1 MGIVNLWP
9 LFFSITIPMVVL
21 LYILKRKYKEKEISS
36 SLLWMEAY
44 KNTSANT
51 PWEKLKINIMM
62 FLQILILALIILA
75 LMSPYLKFG
84 QKTYKNIIV
93 VIDNTASMSALYDG
107 EKTRLEEG
115 KNLAEEYIK
124 NSKEEN
130 ESYIISYNG
139 ENDYD
144 VVNDFKDITQK
155 YGTGDIT
162 NIFSYVRALGEGLES
177 YEVLVIT
184 DKEITLKHDING
196 KVISLG
202 NKGENVAVTNI
213 AHKFNDRKINIIATI
228 KNFGDSDYTGDF
240 SLYGEENLLDVK
252 SITLKKGE
260 STTLN
265 YEYDSFNYKY
275 LKGELS
281 KKDLIALDNVY
292 YDVISEEK
300 EKKVLLITEKNVF
313 LEKSLNSL
321 ENISLYKTNDSE
333 NIPNEDYDLYIY
345 DNKKMKSIPKSGSIL
360 FINPESNEFFNVEE
374 VDKVALGTSVSE
386 EMPNYLK
393 NISFTLSKYKKID
406 MPYYG
411 KALLTA
417 GEEEDV
423 ISFVGEKDERI
434 IGTIGFDIHNSDIA
448 LKKEF
453 PLFMYELE
461 EKMINSGILYKN
473 KFVSGDE
480 ITIKGSTTS
489 KEIKVI
495 NPDKSITEVEKGD
508 SYDSLTNLGLYK
520 VKETTENEEKEE
532 LFSINY
538 PVEESVTDGE
548 KTLSSENVKKQNK
561 ILRRGFSLS
570 PLILLTALGFLIL
583 EWILYLKGN

>member
-36 SLLWMEAY
+36 
-44 KNTSANT
+44 
-51 PWEKLKINIMM
+51 
-62 FLQILILALIILA
+62 A
-75 LMSPYLKFG
+75 LMSTYLKFG

-184 DKEITLKHDING
+184 DKEITLKDDING

-213 AHKFNDRKINIIATI
+213 AHKFNERKINIIATI

-300 EKKVLLITEKNVF
+300 EKNVLLITEKNVF

-393 NISFTLSKYKKID
+393 SISFTLSKYKKID

-411 KALLTA
+411 KALLKV
-417 GEEEDV
+417 GEEDV

-434 IGTIGFDIHNSDIA
+434 IGAIGFDIHNSDIA

>member
-1 MGIVNLWP
+1 M
-9 LFFSITIPMVVL
+9 
-21 LYILKRKYKEKEISS
+21 
-36 SLLWMEAY
+36 
-44 KNTSANT
+44 
-51 PWEKLKINIMM
+51 
-62 FLQILILALIILA
+62 
-75 LMSPYLKFG
+75 
-84 QKTYKNIIV
+84 
-93 VIDNTASMSALYDG
+93 
-107 EKTRLEEG
+107 
-115 KNLAEEYIK
+115 
-124 NSKEEN
+124 
-130 ESYIISYNG
+130 
-139 ENDYD
+139 
-144 VVNDFKDITQK
+144 
-155 YGTGDIT
+155 
-162 NIFSYVRALGEGLES
+162 
-177 YEVLVIT
+177 
-184 DKEITLKHDING
+184 
-196 KVISLG
+196 
-202 NKGENVAVTNI
+202 
-213 AHKFNDRKINIIATI
+213 
-228 KNFGDSDYTGDF
+228 
-240 SLYGEENLLDVK
+240 
-252 SITLKKGE
+252 
-260 STTLN
+260 
-265 YEYDSFNYKY
+265 
-275 LKGELS
+275 
-281 KKDLIALDNVY
+281 
-292 YDVISEEK
+292 
-300 EKKVLLITEKNVF
+300 LLITEKNVF

>member
-1 MGIVNLWP
+1 
-9 LFFSITIPMVVL
+9 
-21 LYILKRKYKEKEISS
+21 
-36 SLLWMEAY
+36 
-44 KNTSANT
+44 
-51 PWEKLKINIMM
+51 
-62 FLQILILALIILA
+62 
-75 LMSPYLKFG
+75 
-84 QKTYKNIIV
+84 
-93 VIDNTASMSALYDG
+93 
-107 EKTRLEEG
+107 
-115 KNLAEEYIK
+115 
-124 NSKEEN
+124 
-130 ESYIISYNG
+130 
-139 ENDYD
+139 
-144 VVNDFKDITQK
+144 
-155 YGTGDIT
+155 
-162 NIFSYVRALGEGLES
+162 
-177 YEVLVIT
+177 
-184 DKEITLKHDING
+184 
-196 KVISLG
+196 
-202 NKGENVAVTNI
+202 
-213 AHKFNDRKINIIATI
+213 
-228 KNFGDSDYTGDF
+228 
-240 SLYGEENLLDVK
+240 
-252 SITLKKGE
+252 
-260 STTLN
+260 
-265 YEYDSFNYKY
+265 
-275 LKGELS
+275 
-281 KKDLIALDNVY
+281 
-292 YDVISEEK
+292 
-300 EKKVLLITEKNVF
+300 
-313 LEKSLNSL
+313 
-321 ENISLYKTNDSE
+321 
-333 NIPNEDYDLYIY
+333 
-345 DNKKMKSIPKSGSIL
+345 MKSIPKSGSIL

-411 KALLTA
+411 KALLTV
-417 GEEEDV
+417 GEEDV

-434 IGTIGFDIHNSDIA
+434 IGAIGFDIHNSDIA

-453 PLFMYELE
+453 PLFMYEIE

-570 PLILLTALGFLIL
+570 PLILLIALGFLIL